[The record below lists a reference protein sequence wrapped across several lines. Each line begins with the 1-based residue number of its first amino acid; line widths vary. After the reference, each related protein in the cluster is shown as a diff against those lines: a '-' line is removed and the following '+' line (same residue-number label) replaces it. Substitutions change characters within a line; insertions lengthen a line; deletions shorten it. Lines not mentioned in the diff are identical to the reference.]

1 MNKLALCRLYS
12 TVIRCSAPGDGLL
25 TWTLLSTQ
33 PVTLTIKLSDRLTSS
48 LFTPVLRV
56 CNCLNGG
63 TCQYGSIS
71 ENHQQGKF
79 QVSFEMLSSNALF
92 PYSALPVIS

>member
-12 TVIRCSAPGDGLL
+12 TVIQCSAPGDGLL
-25 TWTLLSTQ
+25 TWEFRSTQ
-33 PVTLTIKLSDRLTSS
+33 AVTLTIKVSDRLTSS

-63 TCQYGSIS
+63 TCQYDGIS

-79 QVSFEMLSSNALF
+79 QVLF
-92 PYSALPVIS
+92 KF